1 MENLEVRGINER
13 KIEEMFEKLDS
24 VANALAEQRRRE
36 EEIKKENDEIIAM
49 LEEAMLKLGATPEEI
64 EEAKHIT
71 PEKEA
76 ERYPREYLEVM
87 TENYMDFINFF
98 SEGCGMPFLG
108 KPVKLGLIIER
119 CKQTQMDFS
128 EIPQD
133 DYKKRYIVSK
143 KTMEYIA
150 DLPGMFSDKGA
161 EEKGS
166 TGPVKKIGTK

>member
-1 MENLEVRGINER
+1 MENLEVKGINER

-24 VANALAEQRRRE
+24 VAKTIAEQRRRDE
-36 EEIKKENDEIIAM
+36 ENRKENAEIIAM

-64 EEAKHIT
+64 EETKHST

-76 ERYPREYLEVM
+76 ERYPKEYLEVM
-87 TENYMDFINFF
+87 TEEYMNFINIF
-98 SEGCGMPFLG
+98 SEGWVMPFLG
-108 KPVKLGLIIER
+108 KPVKLGLIIEK

-161 EEKGS
+161 EEKGA